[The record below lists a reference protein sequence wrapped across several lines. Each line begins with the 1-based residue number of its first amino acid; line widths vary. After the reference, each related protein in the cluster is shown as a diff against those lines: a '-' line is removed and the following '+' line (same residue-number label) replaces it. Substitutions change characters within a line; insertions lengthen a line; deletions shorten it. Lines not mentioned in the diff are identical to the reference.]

1 MTIPTR
7 FVGTDNERQKVY
19 ILVVEDDIA
28 IQKMLRLTLERIGHR
43 VAVVGTGAEALQM
56 LRSEPIELVL
66 LDIMLPDTNGFEVC
80 RKIRAF
86 SDVPLVILTALNRTE
101 DIVRG
106 FDMGAD
112 DYVTKPFSLREIE
125 GRIDA
130 ILRRVR
136 MLAQQPL
143 TEQISLNGVTLNERT
158 QTVTI
163 GDDLIHLT
171 PIEYRLLQ
179 YLMQRADR
187 PISKRELFEHVWGY
201 GMTGD
206 ANLVEVA
213 IRRLRNKVE
222 ETPATPARIVT
233 VHTAGYKF
241 VTHGDT

>member
-1 MTIPTR
+1 MTTPARI
-7 FVGTDNERQKVY
+7 VGTGNERLNVY
-19 ILVVEDDIA
+19 ILVVEDELA

-43 VAVVGTGAEALQM
+43 VAVAGTGAEALQI

-80 RKIRAF
+80 RKIRTF
-86 SDVPLVILTALNRTE
+86 SDVPLVMLTALNRTE

-130 ILRRVR
+130 IVRRVR

-143 TEQISLNGVTLNERT
+143 TEQISLNGVTLNERA

-163 GDDLIHLT
+163 DYHQIHLT

-187 PISKRELFEHVWGY
+187 PVSKHELFEHVWGY
-201 GMTGD
+201 GMSGN

-222 ETPATPARIVT
+222 KTPATPTRIVT
-233 VHTAGYKF
+233 VHSAGYKF
-241 VTHGDT
+241 VARDDA